1 MLRRPFLLTALLL
14 PAMTLAAPSFS
25 GKGHAEVRQQERAGN
40 SAGDDLG
47 QRYKALLE
55 GQMNAGRLK
64 TNSII
69 LGRYRSQYDDAEGEV
84 RDDMRTDAEL
94 RELYLTWSADRF
106 EIRAGKQQQAWGRA
120 DYFRIVD
127 VWNPLDLREFLLPY
141 FDNYSLGRQ
150 PRGMLIG
157 DYFGDVWE
165 QQLIV
170 APQRKATRLA
180 PAATDFAVAA
190 MPASLPP
197 VHEEGDGVDIGWRG
211 KIFWSGNDIE
221 LYAFHGYHADQMLTV
236 ADARLVREQPKR
248 DMLGTS
254 LARPLGDWVLRTDI
268 AHYLQ
273 EGRQTATGI
282 EDSSRTSALLG
293 FDRVANEWTWNLQ
306 LASTHWYDDK
316 SGHDDVWESSL
327 SVEKNWSRYRL
338 STGLL
343 WLVNWVDDSSQLWRA
358 TVSYEF
364 LPQWKVTLAGV
375 AFDGKEGTQFGQFD
389 DQDRLMLTLRRD
401 FSL

>member
-1 MLRRPFLLTALLL
+1 MVRTPLFLALLL
-14 PAMTLAAPSFS
+14 VHGVALAAPSFS
-25 GKGHAEVRQQERAGN
+25 GKGHAEIRQQERAGN
-40 SAGDDLG
+40 QFGDDPG
-47 QRYKALLE
+47 QRYEGLLE
-55 GQMNAGRLK
+55 GQMNTGPLK
-64 TNSII
+64 TNAIL
-69 LGRYRSQYDDAEGEV
+69 LGRYRSQYADAEGAV
-84 RDDMRTDAEL
+84 RDDMRSDAEL
-94 RELYLTWSADRF
+94 REFYLTWSADRF

-150 PRGMLIG
+150 PRGMLIT

-165 QQLIV
+165 QQLII
-170 APQRKATRLA
+170 AAQRKATRLA
-180 PAATDFAVAA
+180 PAGSDFAING

-197 VHEEGDGVDIGWRG
+197 VHEYGDGVDIGWRG
-211 KIFWSGNDIE
+211 KRFWAGNDIE
-221 LYAFHGYHADQMLTV
+221 LYAFHGYHADEMLTV
-236 ADARLVREQPKR
+236 DNTQLVREQAKR

-254 LARPLGDWVLRTDI
+254 LARPLGDWVLRSDI
-268 AHYLQ
+268 AHYLR
-273 EGRQTATGI
+273 EGRQTEAGI

-293 FDRVANEWTWNLQ
+293 FDRVDNEWTWNLQ
-306 LASTHWYDDK
+306 LATTHWYDEERN
-316 SGHDDVWESSL
+316 HDDVWESSV

-338 STGLL
+338 TTGLL

-358 TVSYEF
+358 SVSYEF
-364 LPQWKVTLAGV
+364 LPQWKISFAGV
-375 AFDGKEGTQFGQFD
+375 AFDGKDDTQFGQFD